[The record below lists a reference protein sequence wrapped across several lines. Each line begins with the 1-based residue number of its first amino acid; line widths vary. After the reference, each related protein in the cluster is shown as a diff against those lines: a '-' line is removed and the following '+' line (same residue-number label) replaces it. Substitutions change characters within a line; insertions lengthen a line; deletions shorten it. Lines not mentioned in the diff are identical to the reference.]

1 MKRSGQI
8 LMTMVLMLG
17 ISSAAFGG
25 TITGSRTSRTGTITG
40 SRTGTI
46 TGSKTGTITGSRRG
60 VNLGRGSGVAQE
72 RDERKSFDDDLIAY
86 TLLFLLNLYFR

>member
-1 MKRSGQI
+1 MKRSGQTLLTIVLI
-8 LMTMVLMLG
+8 LSV
-17 ISSAAFGG
+17 SAVTLGG

-60 VNLGRGSGVAQE
+60 LTGSTSGIV
-72 RDERKSFDDDLIAY
+72 RTVDERNLITDDLF
-86 TLLFLLNLYFR
+86 TRLLMFVLNPYF

>member
-1 MKRSGQI
+1 MKRSVQLLLTTVLI
-8 LMTMVLMLG
+8 LSV
-17 ISSAAFGG
+17 SAVTLGG

-60 VNLGRGSGVAQE
+60 LTGSTSGVVQTV
-72 RDERKSFDDDLIAY
+72 DERNPIGDDLF
-86 TLLFLLNLYFR
+86 TRLLMFVLNPYF

>member
-1 MKRSGQI
+1 MKRSGQFLLTII
-8 LMTMVLMLG
+8 LILSV
-17 ISSAAFGG
+17 SAVTLGG

-60 VNLGRGSGVAQE
+60 LTGSASGIVQTF
-72 RDERKSFDDDLIAY
+72 DERNSITDDLF
-86 TLLFLLNLYFR
+86 TRLLIFIINPCF